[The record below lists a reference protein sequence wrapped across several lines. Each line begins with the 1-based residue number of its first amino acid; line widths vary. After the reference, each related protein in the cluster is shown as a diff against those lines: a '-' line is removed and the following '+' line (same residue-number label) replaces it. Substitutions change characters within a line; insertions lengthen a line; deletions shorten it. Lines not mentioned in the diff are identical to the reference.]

1 MQAVYDYRYVIT
13 CSTLPAVFKREFR
26 KLVRNRIDSS
36 LDVRTGRCYA
46 VPAEVQCR
54 RVAVLLEGF
63 RVLRAGGFTPETP
76 WNLKSKHLHYLRS
89 RWSTEGLPEQAVAE
103 RLRHWREFV
112 VWINKLGLLPILSL
126 FPRETAPRSR
136 HTRAPGGAL
145 VHDNTLPAIPV
156 LTEAIVMAALT
167 EHRGSLRRAAYAL
180 GTTTAAVCHALTGG
194 RARDEAIPGL
204 TILN

>member
-1 MQAVYDYRYVIT
+1 M
-13 CSTLPAVFKREFR
+13 
-26 KLVRNRIDSS
+26 
-36 LDVRTGRCYA
+36 
-46 VPAEVQCR
+46 PAEAQCR

-76 WNLKSKHLHYLRS
+76 WNLKAKHLHYLRA
-89 RWSTEGLPEQAVAE
+89 RWSTEGLPEHAVAD

-112 VWINKLGLLPILSL
+112 VWTNKRALLPILSL
-126 FPRETAPRSR
+126 FPREAAPRSR
-136 HTRAPGGAL
+136 DTRARSGEL
-145 VHDNTLPAIPV
+145 VHDNSPIAIPV

-167 EHRGSLRRAAYAL
+167 EHRGNLRKAARAL

-204 TILN
+204 TN